1 MFQQFTL
8 TDKDYWMSFFLRNIS
23 LHPLLQFLLEMFIL
37 LLYAMLYQPP
47 PCDTK
52 LCFARTSERSKC
64 KIVANIPQRDQTA
77 PLWRSYDK
85 SRFAP
90 QTSALLVTNKLQLFS
105 LANSA
110 TDSRV
115 VIVSRGLR
123 DVLKPKP
130 STCTRNQSS
139 PLIDYF
145 KSSFCTVTQAQDSD
159 NQFTCFWESSRETLK
174 EKQCNFGKGGSEM
187 TIDSQSDIFVFKCMF
202 SRLILLFYG
211 FIARFQP

>member
-1 MFQQFTL
+1 
-8 TDKDYWMSFFLRNIS
+8 
-23 LHPLLQFLLEMFIL
+23 
-37 LLYAMLYQPP
+37 MLYQPP

-52 LCFARTSERSKC
+52 LCFARTSEGSKC
-64 KIVANIPQRDQTA
+64 RIVANIPQRDQTA

-110 TDSRV
+110 TDSWV

-145 KSSFCTVTQAQDSD
+145 KSSFCTVTQAQDGD
-159 NQFTCFWESSRETLK
+159 DQFTCFWVSSRET
-174 EKQCNFGKGGSEM
+174 GKTVEFRQTKAWEM
-187 TIDSQSDIFVFKCMF
+187 TIDSQSHISVNKRKF
-202 SRLILLFYG
+202 SWLILLFYSLIDVP
-211 FIARFQP
+211 FLP

>member
-1 MFQQFTL
+1 
-8 TDKDYWMSFFLRNIS
+8 MSFFLRNIS
-23 LHPLLQFLLEMFIL
+23 LHPFLQFLLEMVIL

-52 LCFARTSERSKC
+52 LCFARTSEGSKC
-64 KIVANIPQRDQTA
+64 RIVANIPEQDQTA

-90 QTSALLVTNKLQLFS
+90 QTSAPIVTNKLQLFS
-105 LANSA
+105 FANSA
-110 TDSRV
+110 TDSGV

-145 KSSFCTVTQAQDSD
+145 KSSFCTVTQAQDGD
-159 NQFTCFWESSRETLK
+159 QFTCFWVSSRETLK
-174 EKQCNFGKGGSEM
+174 EKQCNLGKGGFERWLL
-187 TIDSQSDIFVFKCMF
+187 IANHIFLSLKENFAAWSCCFMV
-202 SRLILLFYG
+202 
-211 FIARFQP
+211 

>member
-8 TDKDYWMSFFLRNIS
+8 PDKYYWMSFFFKNS
-23 LHPLLQFLLEMFIL
+23 QHPSLQFLLEMVIL
-37 LLYAMLYQPP
+37 LLNAMLYHPP

-52 LCFARTSERSKC
+52 FCFARTSERSKC
-64 KIVANIPQRDQTA
+64 RIVANIPQQDQTA

-105 LANSA
+105 FANSA
-110 TDSRV
+110 TASGV

-145 KSSFCTVTQAQDSD
+145 KSSFCTVTQAQDGD
-159 NQFTCFWESSRETLK
+159 QFTCFWVSSRETLK
-174 EKQCNFGKGGSEM
+174 ERQCNLGKGGFE
-187 TIDSQSDIFVFKCMF
+187 
-202 SRLILLFYG
+202 RW
-211 FIARFQP
+211 

>member
-1 MFQQFTL
+1 MQCCT
-8 TDKDYWMSFFLRNIS
+8 N
-23 LHPLLQFLLEMFIL
+23 
-37 LLYAMLYQPP
+37 QPP

-52 LCFARTSERSKC
+52 LCFARTSEGSKC
-64 KIVANIPQRDQTA
+64 RIVANIPEQDQTA

-110 TDSRV
+110 TDSGV

-145 KSSFCTVTQAQDSD
+145 KSSFCTVTQAQDGD
-159 NQFTCFWESSRETLK
+159 QFTCFWVSSRETLK
-174 EKQCNFGKGGSEM
+174 ERQCNLGKGGFERWLL
-187 TIDSQSDIFVFKCMF
+187 IANHIFLSLKENFAAWSCCFMV
-202 SRLILLFYG
+202 
-211 FIARFQP
+211 